1 MKNIFILALFVS
13 VLCGCAT
20 VREYDARIK
29 VNQDVGR
36 DVFVSGI
43 VMGSTDAGFKT
54 IRGTI
59 HNDYNYDKPVEWRVV
74 WLDEAGVELEE
85 LASGWNKIV
94 APARGEAQ
102 IRGASTRPE
111 AHDYR
116 FYLRKLREP

>member
-1 MKNIFILALFVS
+1 MKRLVLLSVLAA
-13 VLCGCAT
+13 LCGCAT
-20 VREYDARIK
+20 VRKYDLRVK
-29 VNQDVGR
+29 VNPDVGR
-36 DVFVSGI
+36 DLFVSGL
-43 VMGSTDAGFKT
+43 VMGSTEAGYKT

-59 HNDYNYDKPVEWRVV
+59 HNDYGYDKPVEWRVV
-74 WLDEAGVELEE
+74 WLDENGVELEE

-111 AHDYR
+111 ARDYR